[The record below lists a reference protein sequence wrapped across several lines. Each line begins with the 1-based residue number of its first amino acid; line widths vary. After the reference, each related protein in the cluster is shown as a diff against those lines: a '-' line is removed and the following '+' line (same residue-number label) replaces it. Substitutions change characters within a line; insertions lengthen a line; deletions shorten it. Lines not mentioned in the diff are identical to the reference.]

1 MENQQEIAQE
11 KTKKQPQGLFG
22 NMSATQKVLL
32 IIFGLAIF
40 FLIWTF
46 VFGGITNF
54 YQLIF
59 FLASFIGVG
68 ALFYAM
74 IFFIQMYLT
83 PELFSPKKDYF
94 NRLVNLAIDLKPTN
108 VYDLYFR
115 GDRDKKRVKAGK
127 IVGLLGIPYFIGKIA
142 TYKEDCEINGSS
154 GTVKHQKGEMIF
166 KDSKVLKR
174 PIPVFEEIAW
184 GQDGDTFF
192 IYESGW
198 FFIKKR
204 HFLRCHRSLHGD
216 LNGDVEIYDYNPIP
230 YGSLYEYP
238 FKQLQKDPERIM
250 IQNQLEIIIA
260 TQEHQLDL
268 ISQGV
273 DSAVYFNPY
282 FRLLNKQQS
291 EMSSQ

>member
-94 NRLVNLAIDLKPTN
+94 NRLVNLALDLKPTN

-142 TYKEDCEINGSS
+142 TYKEDCEIKGSS
-154 GTVKHQKGEMIF
+154 GIVKHQKGEMIF